1 MLFGKKIHVS
11 CKSQEKLL
19 VSNFVPP
26 FLSSTHFLG
35 LGHLPL
41 RQYLTFYNP
50 RNFANTNDYYLL
62 PILIRPPNGDA
73 AALCIFQISFKRLV
87 FKFRRR
93 KIGARKRAN
102 FLLSSL
108 LISNITY
115 PQAWDPHVCER
126 RTS

>member
-73 AALCIFQISFKRLV
+73 AALCIFQISFKRLCLSLDGGRLGQEKEPI
-87 FKFRRR
+87 FSSPL
-93 KIGARKRAN
+93 
-102 FLLSSL
+102 FLFQ
-108 LISNITY
+108 T
-115 PQAWDPHVCER
+115 
-126 RTS
+126 